1 MASSVTYLDLALGH
15 VLGLWE
21 GISGR
26 PFGAAKGQVL
36 TKLLTMILLSPGGLE
51 ALPDEG
57 LAAAPRA
64 GLVFF
69 LTPPTGAAAAGRAVL
84 RVERRPPARAPLL
97 VERISSRD
105 WSSLPDM
112 LMLVVKSV
120 EKIS

>member
-1 MASSVTYLDLALGH
+1 M
-15 VLGLWE
+15 GL
-21 GISGR
+21 
-26 PFGAAKGQVL
+26 FGAVRGEVL
-36 TKLLTMILLSPGGLE
+36 TKLLTMILLSPVDLG

-69 LTPPTGAAAAGRAVL
+69 LTPPTGAGAAGRAVL
-84 RVERRPPARAPLL
+84 RVERRPPAGVRL

-112 LMLVVKSV
+112 LLLVVMKVSGKQVDSV
-120 EKIS
+120 ERMWQIWNRAKLCVKRNDG

>member
-1 MASSVTYLDLALGH
+1 M
-15 VLGLWE
+15 GL
-21 GISGR
+21 
-26 PFGAAKGQVL
+26 FGAARGEVL
-36 TKLLTMILLSPGGLE
+36 TKLLTMILLSPVSLG

-69 LTPPTGAAAAGRAVL
+69 LTPPTGAGAAGRAVL
-84 RVERRPPARAPLL
+84 RVERRPPAGVRL

-112 LMLVVKSV
+112 LLVLMIVWGNKLIQSK
-120 EKIS
+120 ECGRF